1 MSSIAYR
8 SADGARPAR
17 SRDRVIIAS
26 YSVIAIGTL
35 LVLYVIYGSAGE
47 YTAHFELATVSP
59 KIPATDPGAR
69 ADELVIHTKKR
80 GEECPSRQSV
90 LW

>member
-8 SADGARPAR
+8 IADGVRPAR

-59 KIPATDPGAR
+59 
-69 ADELVIHTKKR
+69 
-80 GEECPSRQSV
+80 
-90 LW
+90 

>member
-1 MSSIAYR
+1 MSHIGYR
-8 SADGARPAR
+8 SADGMRPAI

-47 YTAHFELATVSP
+47 YIAPFELATVSP
-59 KIPATDPGAR
+59 
-69 ADELVIHTKKR
+69 
-80 GEECPSRQSV
+80 
-90 LW
+90 

>member
-1 MSSIAYR
+1 LPGPNRIEAKINRRPECGVPISGRREQMSSIAYR

-59 KIPATDPGAR
+59 
-69 ADELVIHTKKR
+69 
-80 GEECPSRQSV
+80 
-90 LW
+90 